1 MVSSCDELS
10 PHWLGEYIAQVLFTL
25 FFPGTQVLQD
35 SGTSNVAQLQS
46 WRCFCLGP
54 GALAALW
61 VQAQDSQGH
70 IRPGHTGAR
79 ATVRA
84 SPGQCSH
91 RACRWGQL
99 PPTFLPIF
107 CSGIGVPLLFPFT
120 QLLTRVPA
128 SWLWVLASS
137 PALLISWVHKHLSL
151 PCVVSKPLP

>member
-1 MVSSCDELS
+1 MSFLPTGWGS
-10 PHWLGEYIAQVLFTL
+10 TL
-25 FFPGTQVLQD
+25 PRFCSLCFSQALRCLQD
-35 SGTSNVAQLQS
+35 SGTSSVAQLQS

-128 SWLWVLASS
+128 SWLWVPASS